1 MDGLIVLLIVIGV
14 IANISKSSKKKK
26 QAERKSAQPEPVA
39 PSAARVSSSR
49 RELQQRLTKDISQI
63 YEERA
68 QQPLKAAPRPK
79 PTARKTA
86 APVSQPAPQI
96 VPAPVYSGSLHLSPD
111 QGIEGETEAEHA
123 AHLIK
128 VEAEQALRDS
138 AQDAR
143 EALAAMNL
151 QALRNAVVM
160 KEILDKPVSLRPRG
174 RR

>member
-49 RELQQRLTKDISQI
+49 RELQQRLTKNIAQI

-68 QQPLKAAPRPK
+68 KQPLKAAPRPK

-86 APVSQPAPQI
+86 APVSQPAP
-96 VPAPVYSGSLHLSPD
+96 AYSGSLHLSPD